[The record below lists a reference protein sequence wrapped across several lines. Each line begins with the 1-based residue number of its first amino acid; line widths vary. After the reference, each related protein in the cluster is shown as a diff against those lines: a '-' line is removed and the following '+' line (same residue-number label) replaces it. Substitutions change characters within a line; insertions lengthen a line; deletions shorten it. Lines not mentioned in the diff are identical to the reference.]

1 MGKLTALKV
10 ERLETLGMHADG
22 DGLNLRVDPSGKR
35 WFFRYTSPT
44 DGKRKKCRLE
54 TTTKELIISLRLE
67 KQLPTAGS

>member
-22 DGLNLRVDPSGKR
+22 DGLIFVLIHQGN
-35 WFFRYTSPT
+35 
-44 DGKRKKCRLE
+44 DGSSDTRLQQTVSEKKCRLE